1 MVNHHQTTVWE
12 NIFSR
17 ETNLMQQLMIRSL
30 NGTHFE
36 GGSNLM
42 QMLQV
47 ILIRISLIVVHCLG
61 YNYIMTPRYMGRS
74 SWLGE
79 EVGM

>member
-1 MVNHHQTTVWE
+1 
-12 NIFSR
+12 
-17 ETNLMQQLMIRSL
+17 MQQLMIRSL

-61 YNYIMTPRYMGRS
+61 YNYIMTPVTWDDRRGWVKR
-74 SWLGE
+74 WE
-79 EVGM
+79 CECPQPVHR